1 MRQFT
6 LSIPAQR
13 TRQPLTT
20 KPQSCYYRDVAQDNL
35 ATVCQTLASLTQS
48 PQPQQGW
55 ILVLAPQQQ
64 LSKQLLEQC
73 QIDCQRLLVISQKQ
87 IHRYDNLMR
96 DALTCSTC
104 SAVLSFLPA
113 HCAELQDYQ
122 YLAQKY
128 QTLLINHRTTEAAAA
143 H

>member
-6 LSIPAQR
+6 LSVPAQR
-13 TRQPLTT
+13 PLQPVAA
-20 KPQSCYYRDVAQDNL
+20 KPQSSYYRDVAQDNL
-35 ATVCQTLASLTQS
+35 ATICQTIASLTQ
-48 PQPQQGW
+48 PHQPQHGW
-55 ILVLAPQQQ
+55 ILVLAPQQH

-113 HCAELQDYQ
+113 NCPELQDYQ

-128 QTLLINHRTTEAAAA
+128 QTLLINHSATQPAAT